1 MVGGCRRAGD
11 ALREKR
17 GDHTHACTHCVGTC
31 PGLEGQG
38 GPVGRTQV
46 RTQDTSHGLSPLP
59 LSLCFSADHE
69 KRSPQRS
76 LLADPILYVPC
87 RYHVMKLVQIKGLV
101 CCGLR
106 GASTSRGRLHQ
117 VPFGSSFF
125 CLFLVVLLLPE
136 LLRGSESLE
145 ISQTCCVSSTKAPQG
160 AP

>member
-1 MVGGCRRAGD
+1 MTVVCGCGCRRARD
-11 ALREKR
+11 SLREKR
-17 GDHTHACTHCVGTC
+17 AGHTRAYTHRVGAC

-59 LSLCFSADHE
+59 FGHCFSADHE

-76 LLADPILYVPC
+76 LLTDPILSVPC
-87 RYHVMKLVQIKGLV
+87 RYHVMKLVQIKSLM

-106 GASTSRGRLHQ
+106 GASTSRCRLHQ

-125 CLFLVVLLLPE
+125 FYLFLVVLLLPE
-136 LLRGSESLE
+136 LLMGSESLE
-145 ISQTCCVSSTKAPQG
+145 ISQTCCVSST
-160 AP
+160 